1 MAYVILIVSFSLF
14 FLSDK
19 EPGAEYNEWQKFF
32 HASLILGI
40 FYNLPL
46 SPLSPFSMSPGV
58 RKTVTSFLKHCLGER
73 GTFKELMKGN
83 YVISVGFVDW
93 RVVDH

>member
-1 MAYVILIVSFSLF
+1 MLLDGIRDSNSFFLS

-40 FYNLPL
+40 FLQLTFISPLPL
-46 SPLSPFSMSPGV
+46 FN
-58 RKTVTSFLKHCLGER
+58 VTWCSQNGGQFLETLFGGKGDFQGTYEGELWD
-73 GTFKELMKGN
+73 FCW
-83 YVISVGFVDW
+83 FC
-93 RVVDH
+93 